1 MGLADEIM
9 LVKEAMTRN
18 VVHID
23 SNKTV
28 FEASTLL
35 IDKKIGCLLVMENN
49 FCVGMLT
56 KGDIISGTIC
66 AHKDPEKTKV
76 SEIMS
81 SDVKTIN
88 SLDRIEE
95 AVEIMKK
102 NNIQKLPVVTDNKIV
117 GIITVTD
124 ITKAAP
130 EMLNRL
136 MVSDLNLGID

>member
-1 MGLADEIM
+1 MGLADERM

-28 FEASTLL
+28 FDASVLL
-35 IDKKIGCLLVMENN
+35 IDKEIGCLLVMENN
-49 FCVGMLT
+49 FCVGIVT
-56 KGDIISGTIC
+56 KGDIIEGTIC

-81 SDVKTIN
+81 SDVKTID
-88 SLDRIEE
+88 SFDRIEKAIE
-95 AVEIMKK
+95 VMKK
-102 NNIQKLPVVTDNKIV
+102 NKIQKLAVVTDNKIV

-136 MVSDLNLGID
+136 MASDLNLGVD

>member
-1 MGLADEIM
+1 MIQI
-9 LVKEAMTRN
+9 LVR
-18 VVHID
+18 V
-23 SNKTV
+23 
-28 FEASTLL
+28 
-35 IDKKIGCLLVMENN
+35 
-49 FCVGMLT
+49 
-56 KGDIISGTIC
+56 
-66 AHKDPEKTKV
+66 PEKEYLN
-76 SEIMS
+76 SDDS
-81 SDVKTIN
+81 S
-88 SLDRIEE
+88 LPEE